1 VAGRTKVRFQ
11 LGSAQGN
18 IAIDLDRLGRVTSNQ
33 RIGAVFMR
41 VRRLI
46 VACLL
51 LVAPVAT
58 TPAYGQQ
65 TASRTLSARDS
76 FFTPRAHQFD
86 LELADN
92 SLFDDGSSLVRRRQD
107 SVRGSA
113 LHLRDDLGVDTLQMP
128 TLHLDYWFNEL
139 NAVEFQFRYLALY
152 GSEPLRA
159 PPVTFNGDL
168 ILPGQKI
175 NTNGTTWFTAG
186 LFYER
191 RISFWLYGRATLPEF
206 LRGWDLRPKIGLEFV
221 YLDFQ
226 INNGHPHAVS
236 AHAPA
241 SGGGVLDVRG
251 RWHDQEL
258 PVPTIGIEARR
269 ELAEHFDLEI
279 TAQGAW
285 INKWNSLRSEGGT
298 VYLSQ
303 STFDTHW
310 RVIYNNPEQLWG
322 IRPFLGW
329 SYYYYRQAET
339 SGGIGNLIRLQSY
352 GPEFGASYSF

>member
-1 VAGRTKVRFQ
+1 MPKWITHAN
-11 LGSAQGN
+11 S
-18 IAIDLDRLGRVTSNQ
+18 IDLGL
-33 RIGAVFMR
+33 
-41 VRRLI
+41 
-46 VACLL
+46 ACLL
-51 LVAPVAT
+51 LALLLAAAPAS
-58 TPAYGQQ
+58 GQQ
-65 TASRTLSARDS
+65 TPSSPTMSARNS
-76 FFTPRAHQFD
+76 FFTPQAHQFD
-86 LELADN
+86 LEVADN

-113 LHLRDDLGVDTLQMP
+113 LHLGDDLGVDTLQMP
-128 TLHLDYWFNEL
+128 TLHLDYWFDEL
-139 NAVEFQFRYLALY
+139 NALEFQFRYLVLY
-152 GSEPLRA
+152 GSEPLR
-159 PPVTFNGDL
+159 PPGVTFNGDF

-175 NTNGTTWFTAG
+175 NTHGTTWFGAG
-186 LFYER
+186 LFYQR
-191 RISFWLYGRATLPEF
+191 RISPWLYGRAANLPEF

-226 INNGHPHAVS
+226 INNGHPHDVS
-236 AHAPA
+236 AHSPA
-241 SGGGVLDVRG
+241 TGGGTLDARG

-269 ELAEHFDLEI
+269 QWAGHFDVEI

-303 STFDTHW
+303 STFETHW

-322 IRPFLGW
+322 VRPFLGW

-339 SGGIGNLIRLQSY
+339 SAGIGNLIRLQSY
-352 GPEFGASYSF
+352 GPEVGASYSF